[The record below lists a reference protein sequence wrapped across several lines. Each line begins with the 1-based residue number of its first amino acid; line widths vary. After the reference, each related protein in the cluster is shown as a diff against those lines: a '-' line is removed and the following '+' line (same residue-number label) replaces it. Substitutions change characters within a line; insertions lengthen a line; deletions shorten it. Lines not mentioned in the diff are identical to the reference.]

1 MVRCQ
6 HVNCSHCMLSLYVSV
21 CVCVCRYWYYA
32 KIIVLPMGTVVQGQT
47 LFMCLRDFCY
57 INVKF
62 SRKSFFSNIGINAK
76 NAQGFTCF
84 LLSLYVSICVLAL
97 VLHCTY
103 ILNKIHNSVKCILI
117 YIQQV
122 QRQSNFWFIRMK

>member
-1 MVRCQ
+1 MLTAPTV
-6 HVNCSHCMLSLYVSV
+6 CSHYMSV

-62 SRKSFFSNIGINAK
+62 SRKIFFSNIGINAK
-76 NAQGFTCF
+76 KMLKALPAFCCHCM
-84 LLSLYVSICVLAL
+84 SVYVYWHWYCIAL
-97 VLHCTY
+97 T
-103 ILNKIHNSVKCILI
+103 
-117 YIQQV
+117 
-122 QRQSNFWFIRMK
+122 F